1 MKNYV
6 TYSLLAI
13 AVILIIFI
21 TQAGSLLQDE
31 KITAFN
37 ASLVYEG
44 QGDYKKA
51 TDELLKV
58 YEKNKSNY
66 LFNVRLGW
74 LYYETKDYSNSK
86 KYYQEAIKINQTSI
100 EALTGITLPL
110 AALKEWNEVQA
121 AYENILKIDPNH
133 YTANL
138 RLGQI
143 YLANASYANA
153 KKYLETANHQYP
165 AEYEPNLSLGWTY
178 YYLGNTAKA
187 KELLTNALM
196 LSPNDS
202 LATQG
207 LKLVR

>member
-6 TYSLLAI
+6 TFSLMAI
-13 AVILIIFI
+13 ALILIIFI

-31 KITAFN
+31 KITSFN

-44 QGDYKKA
+44 KGEYKLA
-51 TDELLKV
+51 IDELNKI
-58 YEKNKSNY
+58 YDKYKNNY

-74 LYYETKDYSNSK
+74 LYYNVKDYKKSK
-86 KYYQEAIKINQTSI
+86 EYYKEAIKINPQSI
-100 EALTGITLPL
+100 EAMTGFTMPL
-110 AALKEWNEVQA
+110 SALGDWNEVQA
-121 AYENILKIDPNH
+121 TYENILKIDQNN

-143 YLANASYANA
+143 YLANGSYANA
-153 KKYLETANHQYP
+153 KKYLETANRLFP

-178 YYLGNTAKA
+178 YYLGNTASA

-202 LATQG
+202 LALQG
-207 LKLVR
+207 LKLVK

>member
-13 AVILIIFI
+13 TVILIIFI
-21 TQAGSLLQDE
+21 TQAGSLTQDE
-31 KITAFN
+31 KVTAFN
-37 ASLVYEG
+37 TSLIHEG
-44 QGDYKKA
+44 NGDFNKA
-51 TDELLKV
+51 IDELLKV
-58 YEKNKSNY
+58 YEKNKGSY

-74 LYYETKDYSNSK
+74 LYYETKDFLNSK
-86 KYYQEAIKINQTSI
+86 KYYREAVKINPVSV
-100 EALTGITLPL
+100 EALIGITFPL
-110 AALKEWNEVQA
+110 AALNEWNEVQA
-121 AYENILKIDPNH
+121 AYENILKIDPNNF
-133 YTANL
+133 TANL

-143 YLANASYANA
+143 YLTNGSYANA
-153 KKYLETANHQYP
+153 RKCLELANSLYP
-165 AEYEPNLSLGWTY
+165 VEYEPNLSLGWTY

-207 LKLVR
+207 LKLVK

>member
-6 TYSLLAI
+6 TYGLLAI
-13 AVILIIFI
+13 TVILIIFI

-44 QGDYKKA
+44 KGDLTKA
-51 TDELLKV
+51 IDELLKV

-66 LFNVRLGW
+66 LLNVRLGW

-86 KYYQEAIKINQTSI
+86 KYYQEAIKLNQSSI
-100 EALTGITLPL
+100 EAMTGITLSL
-110 AALKEWNEVQA
+110 SALKEWNEVQA
-121 AYENILKIDPNH
+121 VYENILKIDPNH

-143 YLANASYANA
+143 YLSNASYANA
-153 KKYLETANHQYP
+153 KKYLETANLQYP

-207 LKLVR
+207 LMLVK

>member
-44 QGDYKKA
+44 KGDFKKA
-51 TDELLKV
+51 IDELQKV

-86 KYYQEAIKINQTSI
+86 KYYQEAININQSSI
-100 EALTGITLPL
+100 EAMTGITLPL
-110 AALKEWNEVQA
+110 AALKEWNEVQIM
-121 AYENILKIDPNH
+121 YENILKIDPNH

-143 YLANASYANA
+143 YLESGSYANA
-153 KKYLETANHQYP
+153 KKYLETANLQYP

-196 LSPNDS
+196 LSPNDT

-207 LKLVR
+207 LKLVK